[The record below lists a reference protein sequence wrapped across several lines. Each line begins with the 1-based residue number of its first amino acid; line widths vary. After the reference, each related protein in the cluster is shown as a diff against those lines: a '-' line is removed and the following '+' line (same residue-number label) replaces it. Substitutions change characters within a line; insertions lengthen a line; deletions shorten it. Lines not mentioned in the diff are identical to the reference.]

1 MKNKN
6 KSLVIQRRL
15 FEEREKK
22 QERDN
27 QMKIRQRYIDMPNVE
42 HGDMTIKEMLM
53 EKLLVD
59 IAKKDKEEK
68 NNG

>member
-1 MKNKN
+1 MKNKER
-6 KSLVIQRRL
+6 SLAIQRRL
-15 FEEREKK
+15 YEEREKK